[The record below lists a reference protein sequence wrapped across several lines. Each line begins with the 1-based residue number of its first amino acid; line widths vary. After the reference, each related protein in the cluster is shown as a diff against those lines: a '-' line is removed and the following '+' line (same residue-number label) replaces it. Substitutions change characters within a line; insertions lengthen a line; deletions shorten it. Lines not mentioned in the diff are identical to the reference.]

1 MRCMIS
7 IRVQVRASIA
17 VRVVNAMHV
26 SMKHDNA
33 CSP

>member
-7 IRVQVRASIA
+7 IRVQVRANIA
-17 VRVVNAMHV
+17 VRVLKGMQV

-33 CSP
+33 CSL